1 MIGIN
6 KSRGTSIIDL
16 PMKYADVVYSF
27 EFSSLKNTALSTGN
41 EITVG
46 IHADIKWFIQK
57 KNKTIYM
64 YKYKDIG

>member
-1 MIGIN
+1 MIGIT

-16 PMKYADVVYSF
+16 PVKYADVVYSF

-46 IHADIKWFIQK
+46 IHADIK
-57 KNKTIYM
+57 
-64 YKYKDIG
+64 